1 MQLPLH
7 EQFLAQAKA
16 KLSQDHRLL
25 GLLAGGSMMTGTMDE
40 YSDLDLV
47 IVYDAAYLS
56 SIMEERIQI
65 AEGLGHLLS
74 AFTGEHVGEPRL
86 VICLYGPQPLH
97 VDLKFITS
105 AELTTRIENP
115 LIIWER
121 AGEISSIL
129 QATSPSYPTPDPQWM
144 EDRFWVWIHY
154 GAAKLGR
161 GEIFEAIDLITFIR
175 GTVLGPLILMQK
187 GHLPRGVRRLE
198 EHAENELEELKRT
211 LPVHD
216 ANSCYHALKTTIRM
230 YKRLRPA
237 SDTFI
242 ARSEAEQ
249 ISISYLEHI
258 YDTIIKN
265 S

>member
-121 AGEISSIL
+121 TGEISSIL
-129 QATSPSYPTPDPQWM
+129 QATSPRIQLPIRNGWRIASGYGSITAPQSWG
-144 EDRFWVWIHY
+144 E
-154 GAAKLGR
+154 GR
-161 GEIFEAIDLITFIR
+161 
-175 GTVLGPLILMQK
+175 
-187 GHLPRGVRRLE
+187 
-198 EHAENELEELKRT
+198 
-211 LPVHD
+211 
-216 ANSCYHALKTTIRM
+216 S
-230 YKRLRPA
+230 LRP
-237 SDTFI
+237 ST
-242 ARSEAEQ
+242 
-249 ISISYLEHI
+249 
-258 YDTIIKN
+258 
-265 S
+265 